1 MKKFFKKLRKNISKE
16 IKTHPV
22 IYTSLFLTLL
32 LALFVRIYRT
42 EALLGFYYDQGRDAM
57 VIWRF
62 WNEGKYFLIGPVTGL
77 AGIFLGP
84 FYYYLIAPFYLV
96 SGGDPVF
103 PAVFLAFLS
112 TLAIYFLYLV
122 GKEFQ
127 DRITGLIAAVIAGF
141 SYYIVLASR
150 WLSNPTSILLT
161 SVLLLYSM
169 WKIVKGE
176 SKKWWIAIAFLI
188 GISLHFEA
196 ASAVFYLP
204 MILVFALWQK
214 KNFPDKKIL
223 FTSSIVFIGTLLP
236 QLLFNFRHGNILFEN
251 FKGML
256 IEEKSFKLSFWQVL
270 NTRMNFFWSVFHSKI
285 LPGLENWVAAFTGIV
300 LGISIKR
307 RKELN
312 KDALILL
319 AIFIGIPMLGFIFFQ
334 GNFGNIYDYYMTGYY
349 LPIIL
354 LFSMGLAKLL
364 KTNWGKILI
373 LIFFVIFFRRNVEFV
388 KNYIMAGVDGPT
400 HITLGNE
407 LQAIDWIF
415 EDAKGRG
422 EFNVDAYVPP
432 VIPHSYDYLL
442 LWQATER
449 CGDSLCEMNLVEQVP
464 LLYTLQEEDPPH
476 PERLEAWYARQEGI
490 GEIEEEVS
498 FGGITVQR
506 RNRIETQY

>member
-1 MKKFFKKLRKNISKE
+1 MKKIFNKFKKDTSKE
-16 IKTHPV
+16 IKAHPV
-22 IYTSLFLTLL
+22 IYILLFLTLF

-57 VIWRF
+57 VIWHLWHDHKF
-62 WNEGKYFLIGPVTGL
+62 FMIGPVTGL

-84 FYYYLIAPFYLV
+84 FYYYLIAPFYLI
-96 SGGDPVF
+96 SGGNPVL

-112 TLAIYFLYLV
+112 TVAIYFLYLL

-127 DRITGLIAAVIAGF
+127 DRVTGLIAAVIAGF

-161 SVLLLYSM
+161 SVLLLLSM

-176 SKKWWIAIAFLI
+176 SKKWWIAIALLI
-188 GISLHFEA
+188 GVSLHFEA

-204 MILVFALWQK
+204 MILIFALWQK
-214 KNFPDKKIL
+214 KNFPDNKTLLI
-223 FTSSIVFIGTLLP
+223 SSIVFIGTLLP
-236 QLLFNFRHGNILFEN
+236 QILFNFRHGNILFDN
-251 FKGML
+251 FIGML
-256 IEEKSFKLSFWQVL
+256 VEEKSFKLSFWQVL
-270 NTRMNFFWSVFHSKI
+270 NSRMNYFWSVFHSKI
-285 LPGLENWVAAFTGIV
+285 LPGLEIWVAAFSVIV
-300 LGISIKR
+300 LGISIE
-307 RKELN
+307 RKKEFD
-312 KDALILL
+312 KKALTLL

-354 LFSMGLAKLL
+354 LFSMGLAKLI
-364 KTNWGKILI
+364 KTNWGKIIL
-373 LIFFVIFFRRNVEFV
+373 LIFFVLFFRRNGEYI
-388 KNYIMAGVDGPT
+388 KNHITAGFDGPT

-407 LQAIDWIF
+407 LQAVDWVF
-415 EDAKGRG
+415 KDAEGRG
-422 EFNVDAYVPP
+422 EFNVDVYVPP
-432 VIPHSYDYLL
+432 VIPHSYDYLF
-442 LWQATER
+442 LWQATKR

-490 GEIEEEVS
+490 GEIEEEIS
-498 FGGITVQR
+498 FGGITIQR
-506 RNRIETQY
+506 RKRI

>member
-1 MKKFFKKLRKNISKE
+1 MKKIFKKYKKDIRKE
-16 IKTHPV
+16 IKTHPA
-22 IYTSLFLTLL
+22 IYTFLFLTLL

-57 VIWRF
+57 VVWRL
-62 WNEGKYFLIGPVTGL
+62 WSEGKFFLIGPVTGL

-96 SGGDPVF
+96 SGGNPVL

-112 TLAIYFLYLV
+112 TVAIYFLYLL

-127 DRITGLIAAVIAGF
+127 DRITGLIVAVIAGF
-141 SYYIVLASR
+141 SYHIVTASR
-150 WLSNPTSILLT
+150 WLSNPTPILLA
-161 SVLLLYSM
+161 SVLLLLSM

-176 SKKWWIAIAFLI
+176 SKKWWIAIALLI

-204 MILVFALWQK
+204 MILVFAIWQK
-214 KNFPDKKIL
+214 KNFPDKKVFLISL
-223 FTSSIVFIGTLLP
+223 AVFIGTLLP

-256 IEEKSFKLSFWQVL
+256 VEEKSFKLSFWQVL
-270 NTRMNFFWSVFHSKI
+270 NSRINYFWSVFHSKI
-285 LPGLENWVAAFTGIV
+285 LPGLEFWVAVFSAAV
-300 LGISIKR
+300 LRVSIKR
-307 RKELN
+307 KKEFN
-312 KDALILL
+312 KKALTLL
-319 AIFIGIPMLGFIFFQ
+319 AIFIGIPMIGFIFFQ

-364 KTNWGKILI
+364 KTKVGRVLI
-373 LIFFVIFFRRNVEFV
+373 LAFFVLFFARNGKFV
-388 KNYIMAGVDGPT
+388 MNYITEGVGGPT

-407 LQAIDWIF
+407 LQAVDWIF
-415 EDAKGRG
+415 EDAKERG
-422 EFNVDAYVPP
+422 EFNIDVYVPP
-432 VIPHSYDYLL
+432 VIPHSYDYLFY
-442 LWQATER
+442 WQATTR
-449 CGDSLCEMNLVEQVP
+449 CGDSLCEMNLAEQVP
-464 LLYTLQEEDPPH
+464 LLYTLYEEDPPH
-476 PERLEAWYARQEGI
+476 PERLEAWLARQKGI
-490 GEIEEEVS
+490 GEVEEEAS

-506 RNRIETQY
+506 RKRL